1 MQYWFYHLE
10 KSTLEAAIAP
20 LLEKCIA
27 ANMRVLIRG
36 ENQETLKRLDAHL
49 WTYRDDSW
57 LPHGI
62 EGEIDAAHQ
71 PILLTNQSTN
81 ANGANALFI
90 IENAPLGDISGIERG
105 FYMIDG
111 NDHNLVTLAR
121 KEYKAAKENGHDISY
136 WQQSESGKWEKKA

>member
-10 KSTLEAAIAP
+10 KSTLEAAIVP

-27 ANMRVLIRG
+27 AEMRVIIRC
-36 ENQETLKRLDAHL
+36 ENLETLKRLDNFL
-49 WTYRDDSW
+49 WTYRENSW

-62 EGEIDAAHQ
+62 EGDCDASKQ
-71 PILLTNQSTN
+71 PILLTSEPVNS
-81 ANGANALFI
+81 NGAEALFI
-90 IENAPLGDISGIERG
+90 IENAPLGETAGIERG

-121 KEYKAAKENGHDISY
+121 KEYKAAKEAGHDVSY